1 MDTSFLGKVKSHW
14 NKGWN
19 QNPSFEKAK
28 NYINVM
34 AKGKNEKE
42 LSKGKESREAEEL
55 LL

>member
-14 NKGWN
+14 NKD
-19 QNPSFEKAK
+19 PSFEKAK

-34 AKGKNEKE
+34 AKGENEQE

>member
-1 MDTSFLGKVKSHW
+1 MDTSFLGKVKTHW

-28 NYINVM
+28 NYINIMVREENN
-34 AKGKNEKE
+34 KQITKE
-42 LSKGKESREAEEL
+42 EVREAEEL